1 MRLETAQYEYIKQT
15 VTDTYL
21 EYGVKCIPISAF
33 ELAVKMGIRLQP
45 YSALSKREK
54 EAAKAFSMDGF
65 SVERVSGEW
74 IIFYNDEDNNYE
86 RMNRTIMHEI
96 GHFALGHTGEAGEE
110 EEMEANFFAKYAIA
124 PPVLIDKF
132 RNENSYLELLIRI
145 YENFRVTKTA
155 GYNCFKYYLQWR
167 AYFNNVNREYKDY
180 EKMIINQF
188 N

>member
-1 MRLETAQYEYIKQT
+1 MRLETAQYEDIKQT

-110 EEMEANFFAKYAIA
+110 EEMEANFFAKYALA
-124 PPVLIDKF
+124 PPPLVHRLPVVTRKSIKESFDISWKAAGYAMQYYEKWLLYGGYQY
-132 RNENSYLELLIRI
+132 RDYEIKLLEL
-145 YENFRVTKTA
+145 FQVA
-155 GYNCFKYYLQWR
+155 
-167 AYFNNVNREYKDY
+167 
-180 EKMIINQF
+180 
-188 N
+188 